1 MNLWDWI
8 DWENGMFDRRLQSD
22 GISNGTDHVMNKTGT
37 VLTFD
42 HINMLKQP
50 VMYCLCLM

>member
-8 DWENGMFDRRLQSD
+8 DWENGMFDRRLHSH
-22 GISNGTDHVMNKTGT
+22 GISNKGGT

-50 VMYCLCLM
+50 VMHS